1 MRHLLHRGAKS
12 FRDLVRTNNGA
23 IAVEFAAILPV
34 LVLLGLGIFELS
46 TIALEQNTIESA
58 AKAGVQYGTQD
69 FSTANDPDGMVQAA
83 LNDIGTTSEPV
94 NVSARQY
101 CSCPNDGELPCTDSC
116 KDGSYSPM
124 YVQVNVQTTKDLLF
138 HYPGFP
144 DSISLSATSEMR
156 IR

>member
-1 MRHLLHRGAKS
+1 MRRLLHRGAKGLH
-12 FRDLVRTNNGA
+12 DVVRTSKGA
-23 IAVEFAAILPV
+23 IAIEFAVILPV
-34 LVLLGLGIFELS
+34 LLLLGIGIFELGS
-46 TIALEQNTIESA
+46 IAVEQNTIESA

-69 FSTANDPDGMVQAA
+69 FTTANDSAGMVQAA
-83 LNDIGTTSEPV
+83 LNDIGTTSEQI

-101 CSCPNDGELPCTDSC
+101 CSCPNDGELPCTDLC

-124 YVQVNVQTTKDLLF
+124 YVQVSVQTTKDLLF